1 MTAAMARSKPSD
13 MYIHMEETQNV
24 LSQIDHGTQFE
35 MRPSLATSLRIDRC
49 GASPRISQQI
59 LQTKLLHYLFFFSSE
74 AGLNFF
80 KIPLLEDFG
89 TS

>member
-13 MYIHMEETQNV
+13 IYIHMEKTQNV

-35 MRPSLATSLRIDRC
+35 TRPSLATSLRIDRC

-59 LQTKLLHYLFFFSSE
+59 LQTKLLHYLFFF
-74 AGLNFF
+74 FF
-80 KIPLLEDFG
+80 SRSRFKFF
-89 TS
+89 